1 MKVMKGM
8 IKMYLIMILCYFVFI
23 FLIIIRSQCPAGYL
37 FDFPSILCLFV
48 VLIPVVL
55 GTGTGK
61 DLKNAISIGCSRKKT
76 YSLIELKR
84 AKEAVG
90 LIMKISFLTG
100 GLIALLE
107 FLILLHKLNEPS
119 QIGPLCAI
127 ILLILLYAL
136 FLAMIFLPLNVII
149 NNRIISYMDETEDQ
163 PVQSEDRAQR
173 IYYRLRSF
181 GLTDREAEVARLI
194 SLGMSNKE
202 IGKELFITETT
213 VKKHVTHIFDKMK
226 LENREE
232 LIKMIKEI

>member
-1 MKVMKGM
+1 MKGM
-8 IKMYLIMILCYFVFI
+8 IKMYLIMILCYFVFL
-23 FLIIIRSQCPAGYL
+23 FLLMWMSQCPVLYL
-37 FDFPSILCLFV
+37 WDFPSLLCLLV
-48 VLIPVVL
+48 ILIPVIL

-90 LIMKISFLTG
+90 LVMKMIFLTG
-100 GLIALLE
+100 GLVAILELLI
-107 FLILLHKLNEPS
+107 ILHELDEPS
-119 QIGPLCAI
+119 RLGPLCAI
-127 ILLILLYAL
+127 ILLVMLYAV
-136 FLAMIFLPLNVII
+136 FLAMIILPLNVII
-149 NNRIISYMDETEDQ
+149 NNRIISYMDETEEQ
-163 PVQSEDRAQR
+163 TVQSEDLAQR

-226 LENREE
+226 LDNREE
-232 LIKMIKEI
+232 LIKLIKEI